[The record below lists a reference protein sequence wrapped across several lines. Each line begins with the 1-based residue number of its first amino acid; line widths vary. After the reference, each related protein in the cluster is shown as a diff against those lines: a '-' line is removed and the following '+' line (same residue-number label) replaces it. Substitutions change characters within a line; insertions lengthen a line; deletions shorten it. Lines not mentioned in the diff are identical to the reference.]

1 MPQNKCCCALYRLCK
16 HEECHLWIAFK
27 HGQHIKYIPTHSI
40 TGPLAAKRIVWMRF
54 SVIAWRNWK
63 KQHLLYGLGL
73 GRNSHCHVS
82 IRSSFCTDT
91 DDGDSRKNNDYS
103 GIAKSLLH
111 IPVTSAPGKRAFSV
125 AGDIVTATRKCLTP
139 DIVDMLVFLK
149 QNLGTGTDDYT
160 FIITYQ
166 NSGTDC
172 VLSNF

>member
-1 MPQNKCCCALYRLCK
+1 VSSLGGIGKKTAFTV
-16 HEECHLWIAFK
+16 WIGAGTK
-27 HGQHIKYIPTHSI
+27 QSLP
-40 TGPLAAKRIVWMRF
+40 RID
-54 SVIAWRNWK
+54 
-63 KQHLLYGLGL
+63 
-73 GRNSHCHVS
+73 
-82 IRSSFCTDT
+82 RSSFCTDT

-103 GIAKSLLH
+103 GIAKFLLH
-111 IPVTSAPGKRAFSV
+111 IHVTSAPSKRAFSV